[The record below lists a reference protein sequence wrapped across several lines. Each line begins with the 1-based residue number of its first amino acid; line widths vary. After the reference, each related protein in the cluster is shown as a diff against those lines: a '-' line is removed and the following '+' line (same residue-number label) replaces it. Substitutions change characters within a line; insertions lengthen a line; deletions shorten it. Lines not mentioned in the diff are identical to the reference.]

1 MNTVNT
7 NMVNTNLVKTAMTNS
22 TMPTPPITPP
32 RPRPPQGKPA
42 VSGNGGSPANAKR
55 PTTNQGATILKA
67 VVVAGS
73 LVATIL
79 GANLAA
85 QQDQANPALAGASFP
100 NQSGFTGSNSVRTL
114 GQVAGVPNLPGANA
128 SLAQLF
134 NRPLAPIPN
143 ITMPSITARSRSS
156 R

>member
-1 MNTVNT
+1 
-7 NMVNTNLVKTAMTNS
+7 MTNS
-22 TMPTPPITPP
+22 TMPTPTITPP
-32 RPRPPQGKPA
+32 QPRPVQGKPV
-42 VSGNGGSPANAKR
+42 VSANGGGPANAKR
-55 PTTNQGATILKA
+55 PTTNHGATILKA

-85 QQDQANPALAGASFP
+85 QRDQATPALAGATFP

-114 GQVAGVPNLPGANA
+114 GQVAGVPNLPTANA
-128 SLAQLF
+128 NLEQLF

-143 ITMPSITARSRSS
+143 ITLPSITARSRSS